1 MILQQTILK
10 KVTQLLRKKHK
21 KISVPDCTFA
31 FPSRPEKKRV
41 RSVQHRCSPIRSPL
55 LNRDSPSPLPKAQAI
70 YLLQLPSYIHI
81 VSTFSFVSSI
91 FSSSPSNFHYLIRTT
106 AFGESTE
113 TPPRVNYFFS
123 SPPPPTAKR
132 KGITMFIAWKLT
144 TPTMQSNGQMVQED
158 KRQQIT
164 IVPVKRPRGAQSY
177 PALLNNRYLAPKL
190 CISFA
195 HFPHSKIKQSKP
207 LYSGKKIVF
216 SISISF
222 LQKKNAAV
230 GYEIEDNNCQH

>member
-1 MILQQTILK
+1 MFLTAPLPFHPG
-10 KVTQLLRKKHK
+10 LRRNVSGLSSTGVRPSDRLCWTETLPPHSPRHRPFTCYNCHHTY
-21 KISVPDCTFA
+21 ISCQH
-31 FPSRPEKKRV
+31 FPSFHQF
-41 RSVQHRCSPIRSPL
+41 SLPL
-55 LNRDSPSPLPKAQAI
+55 LPIFIIWYVPQLSGIHRDTTPSEL
-70 YLLQLPSYIHI
+70 
-81 VSTFSFVSSI
+81 SF
-91 FSSSPSNFHYLIRTT
+91 F
-106 AFGESTE
+106 
-113 TPPRVNYFFS
+113 PP
-123 SPPPPTAKR
+123 PPPPTAKR
-132 KGITMFIAWKLT
+132 KGITMLIAWKLT

-222 LQKKNAAV
+222 LRKKKCCCGLRNRR
-230 GYEIEDNNCQH
+230 Q